1 MRGMRVALFVA
12 ILATIVEISRAEST
26 RQSLQCKNIARDVII
41 NSCKGPRMKRS
52 PEKFDTSN
60 ADQIVKATISDVME
74 ENPVGME
81 IFEPEGSYYVQAR
94 MPLHHGSYGYGL
106 MPSRFGGI
114 GQNYQS
120 TNFHQS
126 ELITP
131 GLEFMDTQY
140 TGMSGGM
147 YGSSLPM
154 RPKYLIRSVKSDD
167 LLGFNL
173 SPEELE
179 ELHNEIGDRMPRNSK
194 NLNKRIFQQI
204 AMKCCPNARLCY
216 DNPRIIPCMG
226 Y

>member
-1 MRGMRVALFVA
+1 
-12 ILATIVEISRAEST
+12 
-26 RQSLQCKNIARDVII
+26 
-41 NSCKGPRMKRS
+41 
-52 PEKFDTSN
+52 
-60 ADQIVKATISDVME
+60 ME

-154 RPKYLIRSVKSDD
+154 RPKYLIRSVVS
-167 LLGFNL
+167 
-173 SPEELE
+173 SW
-179 ELHNEIGDRMPRNSK
+179 
-194 NLNKRIFQQI
+194 
-204 AMKCCPNARLCY
+204 
-216 DNPRIIPCMG
+216 
-226 Y
+226 

>member
-1 MRGMRVALFVA
+1 MRVALFVA

-52 PEKFDTSN
+52 PEKSDTSN
-60 ADQIVKATISDVME
+60 TDQIVKATISDVIE
-74 ENPVGME
+74 ENPVSIE
-81 IFEPEGSYYVQAR
+81 IIEPEGSYHVQAR
-94 MPLHHGSYGYGL
+94 MPLQHGFYGGYGL

-131 GLEFMDTQY
+131 GLEYMDTQY
-140 TGMSGGM
+140 NGLSGGM

-154 RPKYLIRSVKSDD
+154 RPKYLLRSVVS
-167 LLGFNL
+167 
-173 SPEELE
+173 S
-179 ELHNEIGDRMPRNSK
+179 
-194 NLNKRIFQQI
+194 
-204 AMKCCPNARLCY
+204 
-216 DNPRIIPCMG
+216 
-226 Y
+226 